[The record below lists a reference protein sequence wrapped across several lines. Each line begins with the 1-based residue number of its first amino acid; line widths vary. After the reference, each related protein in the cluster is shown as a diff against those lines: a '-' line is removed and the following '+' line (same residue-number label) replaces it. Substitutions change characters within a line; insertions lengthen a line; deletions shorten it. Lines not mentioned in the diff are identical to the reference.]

1 MRDATAM
8 NSIYLPAISAASFAM
23 QVGQLHR
30 GNNDINVDTRAPPA
44 ASVSGPVRSSSTQQI
59 GATQV
64 SSAKRQAPSAKCRAA
79 VKKATGN
86 YRWNDDGDVA
96 DRRGETSSPASRRP
110 PRSD

>member
-1 MRDATAM
+1 
-8 NSIYLPAISAASFAM
+8 M

-64 SSAKRQAPSAKCRAA
+64 SSAKRQAPSAKRQAPSAKCRAA

>member
-64 SSAKRQAPSAKCRAA
+64 SSAKRQAPSAKRQ
-79 VKKATGN
+79 V
-86 YRWNDDGDVA
+86 
-96 DRRGETSSPASRRP
+96 SSGSKESHRQLPLE
-110 PRSD
+110 